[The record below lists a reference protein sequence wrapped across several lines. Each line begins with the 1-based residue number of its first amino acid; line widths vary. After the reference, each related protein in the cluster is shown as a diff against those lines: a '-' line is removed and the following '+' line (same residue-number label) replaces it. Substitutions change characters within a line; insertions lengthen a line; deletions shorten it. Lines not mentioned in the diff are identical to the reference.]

1 MLTCYESLYKF
12 CDLGLGND
20 FIDMNKNIIFTND
33 TIKKVKRKLT
43 QWKEIFESR
52 SHKGLEY
59 RISKNFYNTIIKR
72 RMAQL
77 FLNKG

>member
-1 MLTCYESLYKF
+1 MLTCYESLHKF

-33 TIKKVKRKLT
+33 TIKKVKRKLI

-59 RISKNFYNTIIKR
+59 RISKNFYNTIIQR
-72 RMAQL
+72 
-77 FLNKG
+77 

>member
-1 MLTCYESLYKF
+1 M
-12 CDLGLGND
+12 LGND

-59 RISKNFYNTIIKR
+59 RISQNF
-72 RMAQL
+72 
-77 FLNKG
+77 